1 LGSTEAM
8 AVGFVIAFW
17 IAAIAAV
24 LVWHGRRDRRRRRH
38 EAPDEVEQ

>member
-1 LGSTEAM
+1 M